1 MGKVDE
7 TLLFAKKMRQTS
19 GRDKIVSDGGW
30 SIKDVSL
37 DQRVTQLLVIM
48 RQIDESTGGL
58 GTLPMSELSEIVCG
72 AIELCGFADP
82 VEARDVIRSV
92 LQTIERSNQVPRIQH
107 PDSALLPPD

>member
-7 TLLFAKKMRQTS
+7 TLLFAKKMHQTS
-19 GRDKIVSDGGW
+19 GLDQIVSDGGW

-48 RQIDESTGGL
+48 RQIDESAGGL